1 MSSAV
6 DGSVDV
12 LLVEDNP
19 GDVRLT
25 EVAVSEIGVDLELT
39 VATDGEDALEQ
50 LSARYQAASSSVP
63 DLVLLDLNLPRTGGF
78 EFLTRLQDH
87 PALARIPVLVL
98 TSSNATEDILESYDL
113 AANAY
118 LTKPTDPDEYV
129 EMLDIIVDFWV
140 HRAALPPTSA

>member
-1 MSSAV
+1 MSSSKPS
-6 DGSVDV
+6 SVEV

-25 EVAVSEIGVDLELT
+25 QVAVDEISTDVGLA
-39 VATDGEDALEQ
+39 VATDGGDALEQ
-50 LSARYQAASSSVP
+50 LSRRHDDPSADVP

-78 EFLTRLQDH
+78 EFLAELQERE
-87 PALARIPVLVL
+87 ALARIPVLVL
-98 TSSNATEDILESYDL
+98 TSSNATEDIVESYEL

-129 EMLDIIVDFWV
+129 EMLGVIVEFWFEQ
-140 HRAALPPTSA
+140 AALPPVPA